1 MLTINMLFKILLSRG
16 GFFVQVEKNE
26 YGEILLDYERNESYV
41 KKNQMEFLVKKK
53 KYLKWK
59 ILWMVYIQGTLNCFL
74 KASNIDIIL
83 KAEREKYILH
93 TGEQK

>member
-41 KKNQMEFLVKKK
+41 KKNQMKFLVKKK
-53 KYLKWK
+53 VPEMKNSLD
-59 ILWMVYIQGTLNCFL
+59 G
-74 KASNIDIIL
+74 
-83 KAEREKYILH
+83 LH
-93 TGEQK
+93 TRHT